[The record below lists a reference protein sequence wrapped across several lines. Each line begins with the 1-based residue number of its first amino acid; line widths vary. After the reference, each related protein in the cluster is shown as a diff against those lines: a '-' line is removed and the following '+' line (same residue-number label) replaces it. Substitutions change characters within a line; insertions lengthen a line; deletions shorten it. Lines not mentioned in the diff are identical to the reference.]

1 MKKIKVTELDY
12 ARIKKA
18 IIMARERY
26 HADVTNLDNL
36 AFEINR
42 AEKINSE
49 KIPPKVVTMNSEVR
63 LLNEDTKKEI
73 LVKLV
78 YPNEANFK
86 KGLVSILSPLG
97 TALLGYEVGDQVL
110 FEAPKGQVT
119 MTIKEI
125 TYQPESQ
132 GEYLT

>member
-18 IIMARERY
+18 ILMARERY

-49 KIPPKVVTMNSEVR
+49 KIPPKVVTMNSEVK

-73 LVKLV
+73 IVKLV
-78 YPNEANFK
+78 YPNEADFK

-110 FEAPKGQVT
+110 FEAPKGQVK
-119 MTIKEI
+119 MTIQEI